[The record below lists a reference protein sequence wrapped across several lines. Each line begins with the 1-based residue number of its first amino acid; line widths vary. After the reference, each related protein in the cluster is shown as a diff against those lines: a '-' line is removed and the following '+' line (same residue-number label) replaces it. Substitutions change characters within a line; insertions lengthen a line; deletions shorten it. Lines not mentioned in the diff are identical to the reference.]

1 MKIYQFLSKAVAKTD
16 ALFCKV
22 PIIFCALWAFCT
34 NLIVEMLS
42 RHSFVKGILHIANSP
57 GVFFY
62 NTLIVFAI
70 SLLCLFFRRRLF
82 ALVVSC
88 LGILVLGIINCAV
101 LYYRSTPLSA
111 TDFVKLSSVF
121 GIFGVYLEGYT
132 IVLMAVAIVLVIAG
146 LVILFKFCR
155 KNKREWMQGIFALP
169 ITVIV
174 IALCSFNFVNHGI
187 LSKKFTN
194 LPDAYRDYGFIYCF
208 SCSVFDTGISRP
220 VDYSPEKV
228 NTILDDIRAEDN
240 LVPEETPNVI
250 FLQLESFFDVNKINN
265 IEFSEDPTPFFNSL
279 KENYPYA
286 FLTVPYVGA
295 GTANVEFEILTGMNL
310 DFFGP
315 GEYPY
320 KTVLQTNACESLA
333 FNLRELGYTSHAIHN
348 HKANFYDRAHVFSSL
363 GFDTFTSFEF
373 MQDVEYN
380 PIGWACD
387 GVLKTQILKA
397 MDTTETQD
405 FIYTIGVQSHGIYP
419 EEPIEGVELP
429 VDAVMLSADTLV
441 NENAIEYY
449 VSQLRE
455 VDVFLEELVTAL
467 EERGEKTVLVVYG
480 DHLPYLELAPEELE
494 NGSVYQTE
502 YIVWSNFDLPVSF
515 DAPDL
520 YSYELAASIMLRLGI
535 NNGLITKLHQN
546 CSEHPDYMKYLEML
560 QYDMLYGQ
568 KECYGYDIGYEPTD
582 IELGLA
588 PLTITDVKNQENGVL
603 VTGTEF
609 TPFSQI
615 SVNGE
620 KLTTEF
626 VDNNTLLVPGV
637 EVLYGD
643 KIVARQT
650 NGKRTTFRKSEPY
663 IADETVNPPPYD
675 NPEDMP
681 EETFDDGVMP
691 ENLEHDGTEIPLE

>member
-1 MKIYQFLSKAVAKTD
+1 MMKNIYTFLSRAFRKTD
-16 ALFCKV
+16 MLFCKV
-22 PIIFCALWAFCT
+22 PIIFCIIWSVCT

-42 RHSFVKGILHIANSP
+42 RHSFVQGLVHATQNF

-62 NTLIVFAI
+62 NTLIVFAL
-70 SLLCLFFRRRLF
+70 SLSCLFFRRRLF

-88 LGILVLGIINCAV
+88 LGVLVLGIVNCAV

-121 GIFGVYLEGYT
+121 SIFGVYLEGYT
-132 IVLMAVAIVLVIAG
+132 IVLLVLAIVLVLIG
-146 LVILFKFCR
+146 LIILFRYCR
-155 KNKREWMQGIFALP
+155 KHKRVWMQGIFALP
-169 ITVIV
+169 ATVV
-174 IALCSFNFVNHGI
+174 TIALCAQVFVSGGI

-228 NTILDDIRAEDN
+228 NTILDDIRAEEN

-279 KENYPYA
+279 KENFPHAY
-286 FLTVPYVGA
+286 LTVPYVGA

-320 KTVLQTNACESLA
+320 KTVLQTNACESMP

-348 HKANFYDRAHVFSSL
+348 HKGNFYDRAHVFGSL

-387 GVLKTQILKA
+387 KVLTTQILKA
-397 MDTTETQD
+397 LDSSEKQD
-405 FIYTIGVQSHGIYP
+405 FIYTIGVQSHGVYP
-419 EEPIEGVELP
+419 EEPIEDFELP
-429 VDAVMLSADTLV
+429 IDALMLSENTLV
-441 NENAIEYY
+441 NENSIEYY
-449 VSQLRE
+449 ISQLKD
-455 VDVFLEELVTAL
+455 VDLFLKELISAL
-467 EERGEKTVLVVYG
+467 EEREEKTVVVVYG
-480 DHLPYLELAPEELE
+480 DHLPYLQLAPEELE

-520 YSYELAASIMLRLGI
+520 YSYELSSSIMSRLGM

-546 CSEHPDYMKYLEML
+546 CSNHPDYMKYLEML

-568 KECYGYDIGYEPTD
+568 KECYGYDIGYTATD
-582 IELGLA
+582 IQLGIER
-588 PLTITDVKNQENGVL
+588 LTVEKVENREDGVW
-603 VTGTEF
+603 VTGTEY

-615 SVNGE
+615 SINGE
-620 KLTTEF
+620 KLETVF
-626 VDNNTLLVPGV
+626 IDNNTLFVPDA
-637 EVLYGD
+637 EVVYGD

-650 NGKRTTFRKSEPY
+650 NGKRTTFRKSETF

-675 NPEDMP
+675 DI
-681 EETFDDGVMP
+681 EEGFEEPYGET
-691 ENLEHDGTEIPLE
+691 LEEGTEQIS